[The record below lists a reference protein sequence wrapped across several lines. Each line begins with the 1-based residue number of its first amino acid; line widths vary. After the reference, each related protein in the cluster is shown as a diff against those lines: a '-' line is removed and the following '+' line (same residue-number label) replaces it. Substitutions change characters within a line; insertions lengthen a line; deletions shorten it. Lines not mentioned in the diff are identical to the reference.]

1 MKYLFYLRYI
11 FLFFLLLINYS
22 AVAENDNDSFLST
35 HISRKDSLKHV
46 LHSQPL
52 NEEQKMEIYGYLAFE
67 YQHFDQDSTQYYA
80 IKSAE
85 LAQKFKE
92 YGFLINLYVTLGV
105 SHCFKGNFDTA
116 LYYFNQGKEV
126 AIKHGYKK
134 QELLTIKMTAYAY
147 AKQGKFNTAIDY
159 FLKVL
164 NLYEKNDWTNER
176 EYISTLTNLSEINR
190 RIGNTEMAL
199 QYLNLADNK
208 CNELNIHIWTKSHV
222 WNEYAFNY
230 LKQGKLEY
238 ALHFALK
245 TEADKIEAGI
255 VNRCYAEGLLAT
267 IYLKQ
272 NKLDSAIYYAQQAYS
287 DAETLNDI
295 SLYAYAG
302 KILSDLYLATKQY
315 AKAEAAALKIWNTD
329 STNMD
334 ESRNAVENIVLANIY
349 MGNTEKAVLFF
360 KKYLELTQQYSEKS
374 FQTTVSDLS
383 IKYDTEKKEMRITI
397 LEKEKD
403 FILWIGFAG
412 AIILLLIIGLLFFR
426 YRFSIQKRK
435 TAEQQLKQVKQEQEL
450 IATQAVLDGETAE
463 RSRLARD
470 LHDGLGGMLSVVKLN
485 LKDMKHSAMMELPDV
500 ERFSTAISMLDQ
512 SIGELRRV
520 AHHIMPE
527 SLMRYGLKVSLED
540 FCHAISNAHFQY
552 IGEDSRL
559 DNRLE
564 VMIYRCA
571 YELVN
576 NATKH
581 ASATA
586 INVQL
591 MIDDGLISL
600 TVQDNGVGFDPLT
613 ITSGMGLE
621 NIRAR
626 IAVYNGKM
634 SIRSS
639 PETGTEICIE
649 IEKS

>member
-1 MKYLFYLRYI
+1 
-11 FLFFLLLINYS
+11 
-22 AVAENDNDSFLST
+22 
-35 HISRKDSLKHV
+35 
-46 LHSQPL
+46 
-52 NEEQKMEIYGYLAFE
+52 
-67 YQHFDQDSTQYYA
+67 
-80 IKSAE
+80 
-85 LAQKFKE
+85 
-92 YGFLINLYVTLGV
+92 
-105 SHCFKGNFDTA
+105 
-116 LYYFNQGKEV
+116 
-126 AIKHGYKK
+126 
-134 QELLTIKMTAYAY
+134 
-147 AKQGKFNTAIDY
+147 
-159 FLKVL
+159 
-164 NLYEKNDWTNER
+164 
-176 EYISTLTNLSEINR
+176 
-190 RIGNTEMAL
+190 
-199 QYLNLADNK
+199 
-208 CNELNIHIWTKSHV
+208 
-222 WNEYAFNY
+222 
-230 LKQGKLEY
+230 
-238 ALHFALK
+238 
-245 TEADKIEAGI
+245 
-255 VNRCYAEGLLAT
+255 
-267 IYLKQ
+267 
-272 NKLDSAIYYAQQAYS
+272 
-287 DAETLNDI
+287 
-295 SLYAYAG
+295 
-302 KILSDLYLATKQY
+302 
-315 AKAEAAALKIWNTD
+315 
-329 STNMD
+329 MD

-374 FQTTVSDLS
+374 FQNTVSDLS

-403 FILWIGFAG
+403 FILWIGVAC
-412 AIILLLIIGLLFFR
+412 ATILLLVIILLFVR
-426 YRFSIQKRK
+426 YHLSKQKRK
-435 TAEQQLKQVKQEQEL
+435 IAEQQLKHAKQEQEL
-450 IATQAVLDGETAE
+450 IATQAVLDGETGE

-485 LKDMKHSAMMELPDV
+485 LKDIKHSATMEPTEV
-500 ERFSTAISMLDQ
+500 ERFSMALSMLDQ